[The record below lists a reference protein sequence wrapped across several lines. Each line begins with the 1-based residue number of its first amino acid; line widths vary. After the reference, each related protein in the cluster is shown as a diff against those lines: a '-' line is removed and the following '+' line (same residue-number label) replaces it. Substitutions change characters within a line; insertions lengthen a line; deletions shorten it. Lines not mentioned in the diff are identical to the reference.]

1 MWMYVGCK
9 IKLIKYIRIML
20 GIIDALIDLFRRESP
35 QERYARACYEAEME
49 EKRQEKEKQ

>member
-9 IKLIKYIRIML
+9 IKVIKYIRIML
-20 GIIDALIDLFRRESP
+20 GLFSDLIDLFRRESP

-49 EKRQEKEKQ
+49 EKRKEEEKQ